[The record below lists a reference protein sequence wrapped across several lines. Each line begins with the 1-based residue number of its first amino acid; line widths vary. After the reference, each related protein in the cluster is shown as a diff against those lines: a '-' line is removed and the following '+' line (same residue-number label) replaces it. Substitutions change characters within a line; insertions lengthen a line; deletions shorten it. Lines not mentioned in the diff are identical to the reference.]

1 MLIGRVRVFVDNLRW
16 LSTLLI
22 NTLLPELFFVDNL
35 RWLSTLLINT
45 LLPEF
50 LQLNA
55 EFNLYS
61 WIVLRLNY
69 PFFSRFRIVTCE
81 LVVHEFCR

>member
-1 MLIGRVRVFVDNLRW
+1 MLIGRVRVFVDKLRW

-22 NTLLPELFFVDNL
+22 NTLLPEL
-35 RWLSTLLINT
+35 
-45 LLPEF
+45 

-61 WIVLRLNY
+61 RIVDKVCHNCLEIELSL
-69 PFFSRFRIVTCE
+69 FSRFRIVTCE
-81 LVVHEFCR
+81 LVVYEFCR

>member
-45 LLPEF
+45 LLPEL

-61 WIVLRLNY
+61 WIFDKVCHNCLEIELSL
-69 PFFSRFRIVTCE
+69 FF
-81 LVVHEFCR
+81 

>member
-22 NTLLPELFFVDNL
+22 NTLLPEL
-35 RWLSTLLINT
+35 
-45 LLPEF
+45 

-61 WIVLRLNY
+61 WIVDKVCHNCLEIELSL
-69 PFFSRFRIVTCE
+69 FFKVPDSNVRIGCARV
-81 LVVHEFCR
+81 L

>member
-22 NTLLPELFFVDNL
+22 NTLLPEL
-35 RWLSTLLINT
+35 
-45 LLPEF
+45 

-61 WIVLRLNY
+61 WIVDKVCHNCLEIELS
-69 PFFSRFRIVTCE
+69 FFFQVSDSNVRIGCARV
-81 LVVHEFCR
+81 L